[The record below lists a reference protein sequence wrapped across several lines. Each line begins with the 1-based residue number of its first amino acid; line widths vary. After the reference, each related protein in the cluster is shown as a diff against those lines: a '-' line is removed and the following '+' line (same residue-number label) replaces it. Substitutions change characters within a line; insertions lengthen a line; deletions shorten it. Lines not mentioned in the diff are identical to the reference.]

1 MITKESLE
9 KQLNAAENDL
19 EAAKAQVYRCDGIIQ
34 FIKHQLSQLDEAEQA
49 EDAPAVE
56 SKKKKG

>member
-1 MITKESLE
+1 MITKDSLA

-34 FIKHQLSQLDEAEQA
+34 FIKHQLQELDEAEQA
-49 EDAPAVE
+49 NEAPAGE